1 LKNCPDLQVNAK
13 YLELLNPDVMI
24 SNILIA
30 DGATGTYL
38 LNELNNSQNVQLTDL
53 LNINNPELVKKAH
66 DNYYRAG
73 ANIIK
78 TNTFNSQY
86 VSLNKYGFGN
96 KFEEINRLA
105 AKFATDCRDKWNA
118 LTPNIVR
125 YVAGNIGSSDFC
137 VDKAKAEKLKLNYI
151 SPSGYEGSCFK
162 QAEILI
168 SAKVD
173 FIWLETFF
181 ISENA
186 EIALH
191 AVKNAFE
198 KLNTEPKIII
208 TFSINQAGNALIDNT
223 PIENVA
229 DILKKFPIMACG
241 VNCNYDYSTLNNFL
255 TNISAL
261 VDIPLVISPSAG
273 IIGEDGNFSMSAKQI
288 AEMLLK
294 LSNNYNVKIVGS
306 CCGSTPEYTKAIA
319 DLLKCV

>member
-1 LKNCPDLQVNAK
+1 
-13 YLELLNPDVMI
+13 MI

-38 LNELNNSQNVQLTDL
+38 ANELNNSENVQLTDL

-73 ANIIK
+73 TNIIK

-86 VSLNKYGFGN
+86 VSLNKYSFGN

-125 YVAGNIGSSDFC
+125 YVAGNIGATDFC

-181 ISENA
+181 ISENT
-186 EIALH
+186 EIALN
-191 AVKNAFE
+191 AAKNAFE

-208 TFSINQAGNALIDNT
+208 TFSVNQAGNALIDNT
-223 PIENVA
+223 SLENVA
-229 DILKKFPIMACG
+229 EILKKFPIMACG
-241 VNCNYDYSTLNNFL
+241 VNCNYVYSTLNNFL
-255 TNISAL
+255 TNMSAL

-288 AEMLLK
+288 AEMLFEFSK
-294 LSNNYNVKIVGS
+294 NYNVKIVGS

>member
-1 LKNCPDLQVNAK
+1 
-13 YLELLNPDVMI
+13 MI
-24 SNILIA
+24 LNILIA

-86 VSLNKYGFGN
+86 VSLNKYSFGN

-125 YVAGNIGSSDFC
+125 YVAGNIGATDFC
-137 VDKAKAEKLKLNYI
+137 VDKEKSEKLKLNYI

-208 TFSINQAGNALIDNT
+208 TFSINQAGNTLIDST
-223 PIENVA
+223 SLENVA
-229 DILKKFPIMACG
+229 EILKKFPIMACG
-241 VNCNYDYSTLNNFL
+241 VNCNYVYSTLNNFL
-255 TNISAL
+255 TNMSAL